1 MNKAWISIDK
11 QRPAEH
17 RYIYITDSTQ
27 TKIGVAYTGI
37 ASNPKDYEKLVDY
50 YIKSAK

>member
-1 MNKAWISIDK
+1 MNKAWISIAK
-11 QRPAEH
+11 QRPVEH